1 MKYAYIQNNTA
12 LEVVASDPFT
22 LFVPH
27 YASQFVEVPEVV
39 HAGWALNAGQWA
51 PPVPTLPTREELAA
65 EIDKASDALRLSIV
79 GDPLRVEEYR
89 IAREEATAFVAANYS
104 GTVPSSVQSWATAK
118 SWTPKQ
124 AADDIMHT
132 AQLWSSALYAI
143 RTIRLVGKEAVRNAA
158 DAAAVNTAYQTAI
171 NQLTALKGAM

>member
-1 MKYAYIQNNTA
+1 MKYAYVSENTA
-12 LEVVASDPFT
+12 VEVVQTDPH
-22 LFVPH
+22 LIFVEH
-27 YASQFVEVPEVV
+27 YAAQFIEVPDGVQ
-39 HAGWALNAGQWA
+39 AGWEFSGGQWL
-51 PPVPTLPTREELAA
+51 PPTPVLQTLEELVA
-65 EIDKASDALRLSIV
+65 EIDKAADALRLSIV

-118 SWTPKQ
+118 NWAPKQ

-158 DAAAVNTAYQTAI
+158 DVTAVNTAYQTAI
-171 NQLTALKGAM
+171 NQLNALKGAM

>member
-1 MKYAYIQNNTA
+1 MKYAYVQNNTA

-27 YASQFVEVPEVV
+27 YAAQFVGAPEGVQT
-39 HAGWALNAGQWA
+39 GWTLNAGQWS
-51 PPVPTLPTREELAA
+51 PPVPVLPTREELAA
-65 EIDKASDALRLSIV
+65 EIDKAADALRLLIV

-89 IAREEATAFVAANYS
+89 IAREEAAAFVAANYS

-118 SWTPKQ
+118 NWTPKQ

-132 AQLWSSALYAI
+132 AQLWASALYAI
-143 RTIRLVGKEAVRNAA
+143 RTIRLTGKEAVRNAA
-158 DAAAVNTAYQTAI
+158 DATAANAAHQTALG
-171 NQLTALKGAM
+171 QLTALKGAM